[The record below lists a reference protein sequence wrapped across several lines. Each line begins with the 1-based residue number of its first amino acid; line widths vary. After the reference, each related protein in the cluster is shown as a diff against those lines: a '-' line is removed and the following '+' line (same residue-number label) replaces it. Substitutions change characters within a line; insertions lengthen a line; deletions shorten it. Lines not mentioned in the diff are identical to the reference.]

1 MKLIDPSPKP
11 FASLFSPTRDLMQL
25 TGRSVLP
32 LLTFVCIAALATL
45 LGDPVAVR
53 ESLFLALWAGAGVA
67 AITAVSWPTTGRG
80 REVHWP
86 AATALLA
93 VLASWVGHHQPYRG
107 ATVAVI
113 LIVGLSLALA
123 SAWRQRLLR
132 LGLPVDPTDAQP
144 TESPEA
150 AEAAPDYPRL
160 GAELT
165 VPAALAFQLLLRP
178 DLLLLPYF
186 EARTLVS
193 LLALPSI
200 AGIALAVLG
209 ERFDARR
216 VALAGAVTAI
226 LGPGFNVTTTCALL
240 ALAAGSLFTR
250 QDRPAWL
257 RWLALAGLAALP
269 WWLGNVGLLF
279 ALAGLSLAL
288 TSTAG
293 ILVLISV
300 GAIAILAPQARDR
313 VSAFF
318 MFIAALGLV
327 PSAVLTTPQERGRMR
342 QGGLIA
348 LAAAMICLGPESMA
362 AGLALLALSV
372 PVRSAIFEVQRAWT
386 TIVLL
391 GTCVFAA
398 YPWLRAE
405 PRGALLRQLGLEPR
419 GTDLVLPFVL
429 VVGLGFVLHLVRQMM
444 PRFIPR
450 TSWIVLGFL
459 AWALLQGPKD
469 VTVLRTSYQAMA
481 LTSQDFLLR
490 QAFEAQP
497 VRGVIVDS
505 NLVHGLKLPAGTVV
519 ADVVLRDADNRQI
532 FSWPLKVGV
541 HTAEWAVSRPNLEQ
555 STDLQIPH
563 PWVSQVAPSGTFF
576 SHRFRGRFLVAEA
589 LQAAHVHIVRR
600 DDLPDD
606 VQLVLYRLELRR

>member
-1 MKLIDPSPKP
+1 
-11 FASLFSPTRDLMQL
+11 MQL

-32 LLTFVCIAALATL
+32 LLTFACIASLASI

-53 ESLFLALWAGAGVA
+53 ESLFLALWAGVGVA

-86 AATALLA
+86 AATALLV

-107 ATVAVI
+107 ATVAII

-123 SAWRQRLLR
+123 AAWRQRLLR
-132 LGLPVDPTDAQP
+132 QGLAVDPVDENPHQRET
-144 TESPEA
+144 
-150 AEAAPDYPRL
+150 PDYPQL
-160 GAELT
+160 DAELT

-186 EARTLVS
+186 EARSLVS
-193 LLALPSI
+193 LLVLPAV

-209 ERFDARR
+209 ERYDARR
-216 VALAGAVTAI
+216 VALAGALAAI
-226 LGPGFNVTTTCALL
+226 LGPGFNVTTTAALV

-250 QDRPAWL
+250 GDRPTWL

-269 WWLGNVGLLF
+269 WWLGHVGLLF
-279 ALAGLSLAL
+279 ALAGVSLAL

-293 ILVLISV
+293 ILVLVTV
-300 GAIAILAPQARDR
+300 GAIAVVAPQARDR

-318 MFIAALGLV
+318 MFIAALGMV
-327 PSAVLTTPQERGRMR
+327 PIALLTPPVDRARMR

-348 LAAAMICLGPESMA
+348 LAAAMIGQGPETMA

-372 PVRSAIFEVQRAWT
+372 PVGNVLFEVQRAWT

-405 PRGALLRQLGLEPR
+405 PRGALLRQLGLESR
-419 GTDLVLPFVL
+419 GTDLVIPIVL
-429 VVGLGFVLHLVRQMM
+429 VVGLGFLLHLLRQLM
-444 PRFIPR
+444 PRAVPR
-450 TSWIVLGFL
+450 TSWIVLAFL

-469 VTVLRTSYQAMA
+469 VTVLRNSYQSLA
-481 LTSQDFLLR
+481 LTSEDFLLR
-490 QAFEAQP
+490 QAFEVQP

-505 NLVHGLKLPAGTVV
+505 NLVHGLKLPTGTVV

-541 HTAEWAVSRPNLEQ
+541 HTAEWAVSRPDLAQ
-555 STDLQIPH
+555 RTDIQIPH

-600 DDLPDD
+600 DNLPVD